1 MMSQVALF
9 VGGPWDGKR
18 RVLSPQ
24 EEERSVIQVAAA
36 RPVPVYSLVSESVQS
51 EIVFYRYRAM
61 APETSVRV
69 YAPDAMDDRQML
81 LTLFDGYRRP
91 AKEEGEE

>member
-1 MMSQVALF
+1 MSQTALF
-9 VGGPWDGKR
+9 IGGPWDGKR

-24 EEERSVIQVAAA
+24 EEDRNVIQVAALW
-36 RPVPVYSLVSESVQS
+36 PVPVYSPISESVAT

-61 APETSVRV
+61 APETRVRV

-91 AKEEGEE
+91 AKEEGEQ